1 MHPGIS
7 ILRRLREE
15 VGLVRGE
22 VFTRTC
28 VYNVT
33 RGRHGRIQYK
43 KDLNYLSVVC
53 DALIY
58 TSFQLRMEEI
68 DGVCDREKV

>member
-1 MHPGIS
+1 M
-7 ILRRLREE
+7 
-15 VGLVRGE
+15 GLVRGE

-28 VYNVT
+28 VYNDDESYYT

-43 KDLNYLSVVC
+43 KDFNYLSVVC

-68 DGVCDREKV
+68 DGVCDQEKV